1 MTVFLLL
8 AKVRTCL
15 LPYLDCLNQ
24 MCYTFLVHFYFFYTL
39 LVSIRSQKTEGGEK
53 MVTKITTLLV
63 TLMLGII
70 ANAIYDYIK
79 NYSNHKKG

>member
-1 MTVFLLL
+1 MALIVTSQNL
-8 AKVRTCL
+8 AC
-15 LPYLDCLNQ
+15 LDCLNQ
-24 MCYTFLVHFYFFYTL
+24 MCYTLFWYIFHFCHTFLVF
-39 LVSIRSQKTEGGEK
+39 IRSQKTEGGEK

-70 ANAIYDYIK
+70 ANVIYDYIK